1 MTPRIQAINEEISWS
16 MLTKAIRLKS
26 MCVMTIDLEKL
37 KRVKFEAFFTMT
49 LLVFSNVG
57 CSLDEANLSQDD
69 SNVSV
74 DSTLVK
80 DAEPTPT
87 PTPIPIPIP
96 PIDQI
101 QKPDQLDHAQV
112 DALIEKN
119 LREFGA
125 EFSKTLPQPDP
136 IDYERLKFIF
146 QQSLLDQQAKN
157 PENKFQFL
165 CDANERW
172 IYRCNLV
179 TGEIVCYSMG
189 SDFKLKRLDTVEGKK

>member
-80 DAEPTPT
+80 DPEPP
-87 PTPIPIPIP
+87 PVPIPIP

-101 QKPDQLDHAQV
+101 QKIDQLDHAQV

-146 QQSLLDQQAKN
+146 QQSLLDQEAKP

-189 SDFKLKRLDTVEGKK
+189 SDFKLKRLDAVEGKK